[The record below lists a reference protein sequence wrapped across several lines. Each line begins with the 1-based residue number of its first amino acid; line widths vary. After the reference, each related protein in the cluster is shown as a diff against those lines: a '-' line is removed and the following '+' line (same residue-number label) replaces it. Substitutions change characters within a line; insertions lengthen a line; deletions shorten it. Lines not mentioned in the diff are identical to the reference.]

1 MMSRSK
7 LPLSPTIKRKL
18 EKSNDGSRQSLNH
31 SNTALNST
39 TDHHLRQY
47 PM

>member
-1 MMSRSK
+1 MMNRSK

-18 EKSNDGSRQSLNH
+18 EKTHDGSRQSLNH
-31 SNTALNST
+31 LNSALNA
-39 TDHHLRQY
+39 DHHPRQY

>member
-1 MMSRSK
+1 MNRSK

-18 EKSNDGSRQSLNH
+18 EKNNDGSSRQSLNH
-31 SNTALNST
+31 SSTALNNLNDFHT
-39 TDHHLRQY
+39 RQY

>member
-1 MMSRSK
+1 MMNRSK

-18 EKSNDGSRQSLNH
+18 EKNHDGSRQSLNH
-31 SNTALNST
+31 SNTALNNA
-39 TDHHLRQY
+39 DHHLRQY

>member
-1 MMSRSK
+1 MNRSK

-18 EKSNDGSRQSLNH
+18 EKNSMNDGSRQSLNH
-31 SNTALNST
+31 SNNALNQN
-39 TDHHLRQY
+39 DYHNRQY

>member
-1 MMSRSK
+1 MNRSSK

-18 EKSNDGSRQSLNH
+18 EKNTDGSRQSLNH
-31 SNTALNST
+31 SNNALNA
-39 TDHHLRQY
+39 DYNARQY